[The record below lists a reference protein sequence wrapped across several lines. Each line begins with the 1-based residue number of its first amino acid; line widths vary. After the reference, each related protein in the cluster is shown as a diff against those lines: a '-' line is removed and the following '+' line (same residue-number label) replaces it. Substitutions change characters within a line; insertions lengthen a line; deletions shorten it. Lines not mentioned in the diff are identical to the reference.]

1 MNPRHFA
8 LAGLACGGV
17 GLFLG
22 LSLSSA
28 VPSSPSVYGSV
39 AAGYAVVVA
48 AVTGGLRRHQG
59 DPA

>member
-1 MNPRHFA
+1 MNQEHCA

-28 VPSSPSVYGSV
+28 VPSSPFVYGSV

-48 AVTGGLRRHQG
+48 AVVGGRRRRQG
-59 DPA
+59 DPT